1 MAPAALES
9 PKAAIYGSS
18 QYTPLGEPSKDLSSR
33 SRTSNPLFKKP
44 GGAENEPQPLGERWE
59 AEPPRGCHESC
70 DDPGARVIGTTAWVS
85 ALETAKPEDRW
96 PRVVE

>member
-44 GGAENEPQPLGERWE
+44 GGAENEPQ
-59 AEPPRGCHESC
+59 H
-70 DDPGARVIGTTAWVS
+70 
-85 ALETAKPEDRW
+85 
-96 PRVVE
+96 

>member
-33 SRTSNPLFKKP
+33 SRTSNHAMQWTRDNVRRH
-44 GGAENEPQPLGERWE
+44 G
-59 AEPPRGCHESC
+59 
-70 DDPGARVIGTTAWVS
+70 
-85 ALETAKPEDRW
+85 
-96 PRVVE
+96 